1 MQLFGFSIN
10 RADDETKNQPSF
22 TNKVD
27 DDGAL
32 QVTTGG
38 NGLGHFG
45 RALIDMQGEATSEA
59 ELVSLYR
66 YMEQHPEIS
75 KAVDDVVNEAIVI
88 SDKDESVEINLDD
101 TDLSQNVK
109 DKIVEEFDIALNL
122 LDFSNK
128 GYDIFHRWYV
138 DGRINYHMIIDT
150 KYPKKGIQELRVVDP
165 RKLRKVREIE
175 EEKDSKTDAILKT
188 VKSEYYVY
196 TDNGFMRNGGIG
208 GAGNGNKS
216 AGSVTGGNSSVNGVR
231 IASDSI
237 CRVTSGLL
245 NEYNTLVLSHLHKA
259 MKAMNQLKM
268 LEDAAV
274 IYRISRAPERR
285 IFYIDVGN
293 LPKAKAEQHLRD
305 MMVKHKNRVV
315 YDATTGE
322 VKDDRKH
329 MTMLEDFWLPRRD
342 GGKGTEITT
351 LPGGQS
357 LGEMDDVLYFQKN
370 LYKALG
376 VPISRMETDAGFSM
390 GRTSE
395 ISRDEVKFAKFIRRL
410 RSRFSILFDEILE
423 KQLVLKC
430 IMTPEEFKS
439 IKNRIRYDFQEDN
452 YFEELKRT
460 EILRERTQT
469 LSDVSEYV
477 GVYYSKDWVRKNI
490 LMQSEEDS
498 REQDD
503 LIAKEAKEA
512 ESDQTSENED
522 DENDNY

>member
-1 MQLFGFSIN
+1 
-10 RADDETKNQPSF
+10 
-22 TNKVD
+22 
-27 DDGAL
+27 
-32 QVTTGG
+32 
-38 NGLGHFG
+38 
-45 RALIDMQGEATSEA
+45 
-59 ELVSLYR
+59 
-66 YMEQHPEIS
+66 
-75 KAVDDVVNEAIVI
+75 
-88 SDKDESVEINLDD
+88 
-101 TDLSQNVK
+101 
-109 DKIVEEFDIALNL
+109 
-122 LDFSNK
+122 
-128 GYDIFHRWYV
+128 
-138 DGRINYHMIIDT
+138 
-150 KYPKKGIQELRVVDP
+150 
-165 RKLRKVREIE
+165 
-175 EEKDSKTDAILKT
+175 
-188 VKSEYYVY
+188 
-196 TDNGFMRNGGIG
+196 
-208 GAGNGNKS
+208 
-216 AGSVTGGNSSVNGVR
+216 
-231 IASDSI
+231 
-237 CRVTSGLL
+237 
-245 NEYNTLVLSHLHKA
+245 

-469 LSDVSEYV
+469 LSDVSDYV